1 MGLQRCHI
9 QDPFAS
15 CTFNFNQPNKLLVS
29 HARIFYYT
37 FITSS
42 QTISELCILTIKF
55 TFSKRKYHSLQFG
68 STGNWSSLWAYN
80 TSISMTLFSLQFI
93 LYTTKHI
100 VSLSCIHV
108 YIYLYSKPC
117 ILTVHHIYINMK
129 RESHSLPMPHFNI
142 PNLSKRNSTF
152 QRI

>member
-1 MGLQRCHI
+1 MLI
-9 QDPFAS
+9 Y
-15 CTFNFNQPNKLLVS
+15 
-29 HARIFYYT
+29 FYCT

-42 QTISELCILTIKF
+42 QPISELCILSIKF

-68 STGNWSSLWAYN
+68 SVGNWSSLWAYN
-80 TSISMTLFSLQFI
+80 TAISKTHFLPAIHSLHSQ
-93 LYTTKHI
+93 TI

-152 QRI
+152 QRILTNVPIFMATFIPNALLHCFQVRHTL